1 MKRLLS
7 GNEAVAHGAWEAG
20 VTVASAYPGTPSTEI
35 LEHLAR
41 FPGVYAEWAPN
52 EKVALD
58 VAIGA
63 AYAGRRAMAAMKH
76 VGLNVAADAFFYAA
90 MTGAEA
96 GLVIVSAD
104 DPSMHSSQ
112 NEQDNRQ
119 FAKFARVPCL
129 EPADSQET
137 KDLTVAA
144 FDLSEKFDT
153 PVLLRLTTRLCH
165 TSTLVEVGT
174 RRDQPPRIE
183 KYPRNPAKY
192 VMIPA
197 NARMRHPVIEQRI
210 LELAEFAETYEHNR
224 IEMRAASLGI
234 ITAGVAYQYA
244 REVFPEASTL
254 KLGMVYP
261 LPRGMI
267 QDFAGRVERLIVLE
281 ELDPFI
287 EEQVRLMGIKLY
299 QPKDVDYYGCA
310 ISNHYP
316 NTKTIFPLI
325 GELDPSS
332 VRAAGVKA
340 GLLPVPP
347 PPPSLLDTSPISTPL
362 CPPISA
368 CASAAGTGVLRNGK
382 MKGGQEGREGALPAR
397 PPVLCAGCPHRS
409 TLYILHKIG
418 LPINGDIGC
427 YTLGVI
433 PPLNAID
440 TCGCMGASIGV
451 AHGAAVAGDSERHI
465 AVLGDSTF
473 FHTGIPALLNVAY
486 NRSNVIT
493 IIMDNRITGMTG
505 HQENPGTGRTLQQ
518 KEAVIV
524 ELEPLVRALGI
535 EKVATVD
542 AYNVG
547 SVERTLKAWLKE
559 DGPAVLITRH
569 ACALLPEERKEWM
582 PLKVVA
588 EKCNGCTVC
597 FRIGC
602 PAILKSEKMDA
613 KYNRPLAEIDASM
626 CTGCEICAQVCPRD
640 AILFRSQM
648 AELYCA
654 RP

>member
-58 VAIGA
+58 TAIGA
-63 AYAGRRAMAAMKH
+63 AYAGRRALASMKH
-76 VGLNVAADAFFYAA
+76 VGLNVAADALFYAA

-96 GLVIVSAD
+96 GLVVISAD

-129 EPADSQET
+129 EPADSQEA

-144 FDLSEKFDT
+144 FDLSEQFDT

-165 TSTLVEVGT
+165 TSSLVEVGT
-174 RRDQPPRIE
+174 RRDFPPRIE
-183 KYPRNPAKY
+183 KFPRNPAKY

-197 NARMRHPVIEQRI
+197 NARKRHPVIEQRI

-244 REVFPEASTL
+244 RDVFPEASTL
-254 KLGMVYP
+254 KLGLVYP
-261 LPRGMI
+261 LPRRMI
-267 QDFAGRVERLIVLE
+267 ADFARRVERLIVLE

-287 EEQVRLMGIKLY
+287 EEQVRLMGIEMY
-299 QPKDVDYYGCA
+299 RPDGRE
-310 ISNHYP
+310 SYP
-316 NTKTIFPLI
+316 NTKTIFPLT
-325 GELDPSS
+325 GELDPAS
-332 VRAAGVKA
+332 VRAAAVDA
-340 GLLPVPP
+340 GLLQAAPPPVPP
-347 PPPSLLDTSPISTPL
+347 TGKE
-362 CPPISA
+362 
-368 CASAAGTGVLRNGK
+368 AAIN
-382 MKGGQEGREGALPAR
+382 LPGR

-409 TLYILHKIG
+409 TLYVLHKIG

-433 PPLNAID
+433 PPLSAQD
-440 TCGCMGASIGV
+440 TCGCMGAGIGV
-451 AHGAAVAGDSERHI
+451 AHGASVAGDSERHF

-486 NRSNVIT
+486 NKSDVIT

-518 KEAVIV
+518 KETVQI

-535 EKVATVD
+535 PRVATVD
-542 AYNVG
+542 ALA
-547 SVERTLKAWLKE
+547 VESIEKTLKAWLKE
-559 DGPAVLITRH
+559 EGPAVLIARH
-569 ACALLPEERKEWM
+569 ACALLPEERKLWT
-582 PLKVVA
+582 PLRVVE
-588 EKCNGCTVC
+588 EKCNGCTIC

-602 PAILKSEKMDA
+602 PAILKSDKMDA
-613 KYNRPLAEIDASM
+613 KYNRPLAEIDPQM

-640 AILFRSQM
+640 AILFREQM
-648 AELYCA
+648 RAVENA
-654 RP
+654 G